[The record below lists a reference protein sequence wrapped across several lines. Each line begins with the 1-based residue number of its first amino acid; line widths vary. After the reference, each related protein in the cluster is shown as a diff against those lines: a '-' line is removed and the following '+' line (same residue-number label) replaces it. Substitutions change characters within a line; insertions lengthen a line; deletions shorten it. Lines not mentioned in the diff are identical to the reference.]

1 MVFRLLER
9 SALLAAV
16 PQAVNNL
23 TVLDANTTAI
33 QLAWLRQTDYKVSY
47 SYAVAARQDSVL
59 VQNDT
64 TAKENYTFSDLTPG
78 TSYEFEVLTVVDV
91 VKSEVK
97 TISSDTGKTRQRFV
111 ADLCLGLKHRGG
123 KLNSR
128 NLIFPQNLLRSLMS
142 QSQEAPPTSL

>member
-1 MVFRLLER
+1 MFSSIMVSRLLER

-23 TVLDANTTAI
+23 TVLDVNTTAI

-47 SYAVAARQDSVL
+47 FYVVAARQASVL

-64 TAKENYTFSDLTPG
+64 TANKFYTFSGLTPG

-91 VKSEVK
+91 VRSEVK
-97 TISSDTGKTRQRFV
+97 TISSDTSKTRQRFV
-111 ADLCLGLKHRGG
+111 AD
-123 KLNSR
+123 
-128 NLIFPQNLLRSLMS
+128 
-142 QSQEAPPTSL
+142 